1 MDCSLPGSS
10 VHGIFQVRVLE
21 WFAMPSPNSIQ
32 NTVRILVPDCPLL
45 QVAHKVEVP
54 YSDEQDKRTSY
65 SHPWLVPCLSKK
77 MPLRKRGCV
86 FNLSSRALVHK
97 NRFCPGYRKRL
108 ILFLIKNGKLMTKM
122 GFKFMAKRALL
133 VL

>member
-1 MDCSLPGSS
+1 
-10 VHGIFQVRVLE
+10 
-21 WFAMPSPNSIQ
+21 MPSPNSIQ